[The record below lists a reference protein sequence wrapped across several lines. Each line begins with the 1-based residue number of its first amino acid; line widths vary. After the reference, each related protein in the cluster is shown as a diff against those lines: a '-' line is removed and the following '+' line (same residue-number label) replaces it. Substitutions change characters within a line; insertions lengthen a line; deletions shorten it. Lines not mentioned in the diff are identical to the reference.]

1 MRRPSRF
8 FRATLTAGL
17 LLPAATTQ
25 GQAQELSLESLAREL
40 DFVWMLVAAALVLL
54 MQTGFLLLE
63 AGMVRSKNSINVA
76 QKNFLDMAFAI
87 VAFALVGFM
96 VAFAPNHGMPFG
108 ADLSFVGL
116 GALDSWQRGFF
127 VFQVMFCGTAATSS
141 PERSLNACG

>member
-1 MRRPSRF
+1 M
-8 FRATLTAGL
+8 
-17 LLPAATTQ
+17 AATDDAIAKV
-25 GQAQELSLESLAREL
+25 QAAIEAAQ
-40 DFVWMLVAAALVLL
+40 VAAANLAAAVGELPEKAVAAL
-54 MQTGFLLLE
+54 PDQV
-63 AGMVRSKNSINVA
+63 AGVANTATDQATSAINVA

-141 PERSLNACG
+141 PERSLNAFLQTVSACRQAQI